1 MAREKKT
8 KFGVWVILGLL
19 FFSLVGFGTTNLSGR
34 TNTLATVG
42 EKEVTLN
49 QYALELRRGIDTF
62 SGQIGTPLSFAQAQ
76 SLGIDQQVLNDI
88 INMRLFENEAAL
100 MGVSV
105 GDQRVRDRVTSN
117 PNFQGFSGSFDR
129 DAYRDVLSRMGT
141 RESDYEQALRDEMAA
156 TALQI
161 GLTAGYT
168 VPAGYIDALVT
179 YAAERRDITW
189 GQVTEAALT
198 DAIPTPTEEELAIY
212 HEAHPADFTTLE
224 TKSIVYAALTP
235 DMLLPTIEVDETSLR
250 NLYDQRS
257 ADYNSPERRLV
268 ERLGF
273 ADEASAQA
281 ALDAITAG
289 ETDFDQLVADRGLTL
304 DDVDLGD
311 VDQAQL
317 AEAGDAVF
325 AAASGDVVGPL
336 PSLIGPSLF
345 RINAVLEAESIP
357 FEVAVDELRAE
368 LGRDRARRVIGD
380 VAEQMAD
387 LIAGGARVEDLA
399 TQTQME
405 LGSIEWTTASTDGI
419 AAYPEFRQ
427 AAAAAQIGAYPELLE
442 MSDGGIFALRVDTI
456 QEPAL
461 QPLEDVLD
469 EVTAAWTRD
478 TTQAAILAKAEE
490 MAVAL
495 TNGSQFGDFGLAAN
509 IDVDVIR
516 QTFLDYTPEGFMIR
530 VFETDAGAGFA
541 LPYNGGAVL
550 ARVDAI
556 NAPNFEDP
564 DVIAVRN
571 TISAQLSNGLAQD
584 AMQITLSTLRGETE
598 INVVREAVNAV
609 HAQIQ

>member
-281 ALDAITAG
+281 AMDAITAG

-405 LGSIEWTTASTDGI
+405 LGSIEWTTASTDGM

>member
-198 DAIPTPTEEELAIY
+198 DAIPTPNEEELAIY

-281 ALDAITAG
+281 AMDAITAG

-368 LGRDRARRVIGD
+368 LGRDRARRLIGD
-380 VAEQMAD
+380 VVEQMAD

-405 LGSIEWTTASTDGI
+405 LGSIEWTTASTDGM

>member
-189 GQVTEAALT
+189 GQVTETALT

-212 HEAHPADFTTLE
+212 HEAHPADFTTLD

-281 ALDAITAG
+281 AMDAITAG
-289 ETDFDQLVADRGLTL
+289 GTDFDQLVADRGLTL

-405 LGSIEWTTASTDGI
+405 LGSIEWTTASTDGM

-556 NAPNFEDP
+556 NAPNLEDP

>member
-8 KFGVWVILGLL
+8 KLGVWVILGLL

-42 EKEVTLN
+42 DKEITLN

-62 SGQIGTPLSFAQAQ
+62 SGQVGQPLSFTQAQ
-76 SLGIDQQVLNDI
+76 SLGIDQQVLNDM
-88 INMRLFENEAAL
+88 INMRLFENEASL

-117 PNFQGFSGSFDR
+117 PNFQGFSGTFDR

-161 GLTAGYT
+161 SLTAGYT
-168 VPAGYIDALVT
+168 VPAGYIDAIVN

-189 GQVTEAALT
+189 VQVTDAALT
-198 DAIPTPTEEELAIY
+198 DAIPAPTDEDLAAY
-212 HEAHPADFTTLE
+212 HEDHPADFTTLE

-250 NLYDQRS
+250 DLYAQRT

-281 ALDAITAG
+281 AMDAITAG
-289 ETDFDQLVADRGLTL
+289 ETDFDQLVEDRGLTL

-311 VDQAQL
+311 VDQVQL
-317 AEAGDAVF
+317 AEAGAAVF

-357 FEVAVDELRAE
+357 FEVAADELRAE

-399 TQTQME
+399 DQTQME
-405 LGSIEWTTASTDGI
+405 LGSIDWTVASTDGM

-427 AAAAAQIGAYPELLE
+427 AAAVAQIGAYPELIE
-442 MSDGGIFALRVDTI
+442 MSDGGIFALRVETI

-461 QPLEDVLD
+461 QPLEDVID
-469 EVTAAWTRD
+469 EVTAGWTRD

-490 MAVAL
+490 MATAL
-495 TNGSQFGDFGLAAN
+495 SNGAQFGEFGLAPT
-509 IDVDVIR
+509 IDVDVTR
-516 QTFLDYTPEGFMIR
+516 QTFLDYTPEGFMTR
-530 VFETDAGAGFA
+530 VFETEAGNGFA
-541 LPYNGGAVL
+541 LPYDGGAVL
-550 ARVDAI
+550 ARVDAV
-556 NAPNFEDP
+556 NAPNLQDP
-564 DVIAVRN
+564 DVIALRDRFA
-571 TISAQLSNGLAQD
+571 AQLSNGVAQD
-584 AMQITLSTLRGETE
+584 AMQITLNTLRGETD

>member
-281 ALDAITAG
+281 AMDAITAG
-289 ETDFDQLVADRGLTL
+289 GTDFDQLVADRGLTL

-405 LGSIEWTTASTDGI
+405 LGSIEWTTASTDGM

-556 NAPNFEDP
+556 NAPNLEDP

>member
-8 KFGVWVILGLL
+8 KLGVWVILGLL
-19 FFSLVGFGTTNLSGR
+19 FFSLVGFGTTSLSGR
-34 TNTLATVG
+34 TTTLATVG
-42 EKEVTLN
+42 DKEITLN

-62 SGQIGTPLSFAQAQ
+62 SGQIGQPLSFTQAQ
-76 SLGIDQQVLNDI
+76 SLGIDQQVLNDM
-88 INMRLFENEAAL
+88 INMRLFENEATN
-100 MGVSV
+100 MGVSI
-105 GDQRVRDRVTSN
+105 GDQRLRDRVTSN
-117 PNFQGFSGSFDR
+117 PNFQGFSGTFDR
-129 DAYRDVLSRMGT
+129 EAYRDVLSRMGT
-141 RESDYEQALRDEMAA
+141 RESDYEQSLRDEMAA

-189 GQVTEAALT
+189 VQVTDAALT
-198 DAIPTPTEEELAIY
+198 DAIPAPTEEDLAAY
-212 HEAHPADFTTLE
+212 HEGHPADFTTLE

-235 DMLLPTIEVDETSLR
+235 DMLLPTIEVDEAALR
-250 NLYDQRS
+250 DLYAQRT

-281 ALDAITAG
+281 AMDAITAG
-289 ETDFDQLVADRGLTL
+289 ETDFDQLVEDRGLTL

-311 VDQAQL
+311 VDQVQL
-317 AEAGDAVF
+317 AEAGAAVF

-336 PSLIGPSLF
+336 PSLIGPALF

-357 FEVAVDELRAE
+357 FEVAADELRAE

-380 VAEQMAD
+380 AAEQMAD

-399 TQTQME
+399 DQTQME
-405 LGSIEWTTASTDGI
+405 LGSIDWTVASTDGM

-427 AAAAAQIGAYPELLE
+427 AAAAAQIGAYPELIE
-442 MSDGGIFALRVDTI
+442 MSDGGIFALRVETI

-461 QPLEDVLD
+461 QPLEDVLED
-469 EVTAAWTRD
+469 VTAAWTRD

-490 MAVAL
+490 MATAL
-495 TNGSQFGDFGLAAN
+495 SNGSQFGEFGLAPT
-509 IDVDVIR
+509 IDVDVTR
-516 QTFLDYTPEGFMIR
+516 QTFLDYTPEGFMTR
-530 VFETDAGAGFA
+530 VFETEAGNGFA
-541 LPYNGGAVL
+541 LPYDGGAVL
-550 ARVDAI
+550 ARVDAV
-556 NAPNFEDP
+556 NAPNLEDP
-564 DVIAVRN
+564 DVIALRDRFA
-571 TISAQLSNGLAQD
+571 AQLSNGVAQD
-584 AMQITLSTLRGETE
+584 AMQITLNTLRGETD

>member
-8 KFGVWVILGLL
+8 KLGVWVILGLL

-42 EKEVTLN
+42 DKEITLN

-62 SGQIGTPLSFAQAQ
+62 SGQVGQPLSFTQAQ
-76 SLGIDQQVLNDI
+76 SLGIDQQVLNDM
-88 INMRLFENEAAL
+88 INMRLFENEASL

-117 PNFQGFSGSFDR
+117 PNFQGFSGTFDR

-161 GLTAGYT
+161 SLTAGYT
-168 VPAGYIDALVT
+168 VPAGYIDAMVN

-189 GQVTEAALT
+189 VQVTDAALT
-198 DAIPTPTEEELAIY
+198 DAIPAPTDEDLAAY
-212 HEAHPADFTTLE
+212 HEGHPADFTTLE

-250 NLYDQRS
+250 DLYAQRT

-273 ADEASAQA
+273 ADDASAQA
-281 ALDAITAG
+281 AMDVITAG

-311 VDQAQL
+311 VDQMQL
-317 AEAGDAVF
+317 AEAGAAVF

-336 PSLIGPSLF
+336 PSLIGPALF

-357 FEVAVDELRAE
+357 FEVAADELRAE

-399 TQTQME
+399 DQTQME
-405 LGSIEWTTASTDGI
+405 LGSIDWTVASTDGM

-427 AAAAAQIGAYPELLE
+427 AAAVAQIGAYPELIE
-442 MSDGGIFALRVDTI
+442 MSDGGIFALRVETI

-461 QPLEDVLD
+461 QPLEDVID
-469 EVTAAWTRD
+469 EVTAGWTRD

-490 MAVAL
+490 MATAL
-495 TNGSQFGDFGLAAN
+495 SNGSQFGEFGLAPT
-509 IDVDVIR
+509 IDVDVTR
-516 QTFLDYTPEGFMIR
+516 QTFLDYTPEGFMTR
-530 VFETDAGAGFA
+530 VFETSAGNGFA
-541 LPYNGGAVL
+541 LPYDGGAVL
-550 ARVDAI
+550 ARVDAV
-556 NAPNFEDP
+556 NAPNLEDP
-564 DVIAVRN
+564 DVIALRDRFA
-571 TISAQLSNGLAQD
+571 AQLSNGVAQD
-584 AMQITLSTLRGETE
+584 AMQITLNTLRGETD

>member
-250 NLYDQRS
+250 DLYAQRT

-281 ALDAITAG
+281 AMDAITAG

-311 VDQAQL
+311 VDQVQL

-405 LGSIEWTTASTDGI
+405 LGSIEWTTASTDGM

-442 MSDGGIFALRVDTI
+442 MSDGGIFALRVDAI

-584 AMQITLSTLRGETE
+584 AMQITLSTLRGETD

>member
-281 ALDAITAG
+281 AMDAITAG

-311 VDQAQL
+311 VDQVQL

-405 LGSIEWTTASTDGI
+405 LGSIEWTTASTDGM

>member
-62 SGQIGTPLSFAQAQ
+62 SGQIGTPLSFSQAQ

-189 GQVTEAALT
+189 GQVTESALT

-281 ALDAITAG
+281 AMDAIAAG

-311 VDQAQL
+311 VDQVQL

-345 RINAVLEAESIP
+345 RINAVLEAETIP

-405 LGSIEWTTASTDGI
+405 LGSIEWTTASTDGM

>member
-281 ALDAITAG
+281 AMDAITAG

-405 LGSIEWTTASTDGI
+405 LGSIEWTTASTDGM

-490 MAVAL
+490 MALAL

>member
-88 INMRLFENEAAL
+88 INRRLFENEAAL

-281 ALDAITAG
+281 AMDAITAG

-311 VDQAQL
+311 VDQVQL

-405 LGSIEWTTASTDGI
+405 LGSIEWTTASTDGM

-427 AAAAAQIGAYPELLE
+427 AAATAQIGAYPELLE

-556 NAPNFEDP
+556 NAPNLEDP

-584 AMQITLSTLRGETE
+584 AMQITLNTLRGETD